1 MRALQTRAPN
11 AVQLITR
18 LEELEAWDDAWREL
32 AEERGNPF
40 VTPEWYRAWFD
51 HYSDEAEPFVI
62 VSGSTDGECQG
73 VLPLVRTR
81 RSRVLR
87 FAGADLGDHFQPAC
101 REEDEAAFSRS
112 VSALLRERSDEWST
126 AVFHGTE
133 IGSSWHTSLCEAA
146 GPLAT
151 VTGPA
156 TPMPYVDLGGIE
168 WSSFWAARG
177 RKLRKYVRSRTN
189 QVEKN
194 HEVAYRPTLDQGE
207 LEADMSTMLELH
219 EQRFGRGSLLFEPK
233 AQAFHR
239 SFAQAA
245 LERGW
250 LRLVFLELD
259 GRPVAASYG
268 WNLAGRYGDYNGGF
282 APEWAKTSVGLLL
295 MVHTLQSAL
304 EEGATEYDFL
314 LGDEPYKSRFT
325 AERRCVATVLLGPR
339 LHPQRLMFSAQ
350 VRARRLLGRV
360 PGPTGARIRRSLR
373 PLIRRLPTTKS
384 A

>member
-189 QVEKN
+189 HMHAQNGHGPTSELVRKQLSSCLRVLDRVWVSDGDFVYLLPECDRNHATGFVRRLAAAVGVELSTTIACFP
-194 HEVAYRPTLDQGE
+194 EDGLTGGLLIE
-207 LEADMSTMLELH
+207 LVLGDADMLGEVHASSNGNGSDH
-219 EQRFGRGSLLFEPK
+219 GR
-233 AQAFHR
+233 R
-239 SFAQAA
+239 
-245 LERGW
+245 
-250 LRLVFLELD
+250 RLDL
-259 GRPVAASYG
+259 
-268 WNLAGRYGDYNGGF
+268 
-282 APEWAKTSVGLLL
+282 
-295 MVHTLQSAL
+295 
-304 EEGATEYDFL
+304 
-314 LGDEPYKSRFT
+314 
-325 AERRCVATVLLGPR
+325 
-339 LHPQRLMFSAQ
+339 
-350 VRARRLLGRV
+350 RRLLRRRTRHRGGAIEWTEIA
-360 PGPTGARIRRSLR
+360 PAPPTGNGNASTNGDPGGNGERASDKQLVTDAQDTAR
-373 PLIRRLPTTKS
+373 
-384 A
+384 